1 MSGIRLMLRLKL
13 FVSNGLFMTSWKT
26 FMSCNCVEGEK
37 EYLRLGECCLR
48 GMSGEFNES

>member
-1 MSGIRLMLRLKL
+1 MINTEVKTLVNGEL
-13 FVSNGLFMTSWKT
+13 FVTNWKT
-26 FMSCNCVEGEK
+26 YMSCNCVEGEK